1 MTTEMTTE
9 MTTDTTSVPTP
20 TAATRDLVIY
30 AWATSDVGRK
40 RSHNEDRYL
49 VAHDVGLF
57 AVADGMGGHQGG
69 EVASALAVQTLDS
82 HIRHHRARLTS
93 SADGGFESVGALLIE
108 SLQRANTAIRA
119 AGVED
124 PTLRG
129 MGTTTTSILFV
140 GGRALVA
147 HVGDSR
153 AYLVRRGRISQLSQ
167 DHSLVAQQLRA
178 GAITDEQAR
187 TSPYKNIITRAV
199 GVDDTVTVDLVAVD
213 VLDGDTFVLCSDGLS
228 GLVTDDEIGA
238 VTTGNF
244 LHRVPDT
251 LVDLAN
257 ERGGSDNITVV
268 VCHVVAV
275 PAGG

>member
-1 MTTEMTTE
+1 MTSDTSS
-9 MTTDTTSVPTP
+9 DTTSDTMTTP
-20 TAATRDLVIY
+20 TSATDRDLVIY

-57 AVADGMGGHQGG
+57 AVADGMGGHAGG
-69 EVASALAVQTLDS
+69 EVASGLAVQTIDA
-82 HIRHHRARLTS
+82 HIHQHREVLLAP
-93 SADGGFESVGALLIE
+93 GGDREPVAALLVE
-108 SLQRANTAIRA
+108 SMQRANTAIRQ
-119 AGVED
+119 AGAVD

-129 MGTTTTSILFV
+129 MGTTATSILFR
-140 GGRALVA
+140 GGRACVA

-153 AYLVRRGRISQLSQ
+153 AYLVRHGHIVQLSE

-178 GAITDEQAR
+178 GVITEEQAR
-187 TSPYKNIITRAV
+187 RSPYKNIITRSV
-199 GVDDTVTVDLVAVD
+199 GVDDALLVDVVTVDVV
-213 VLDGDTFVLCSDGLS
+213 DGDTFVLCSDGLS

-238 VTTGNF
+238 ITTGNF
-244 LHRVPDT
+244 LHRVPDL

-268 VCHVVAV
+268 VCHAVAGPV
-275 PAGG
+275 RP